1 MGVAVLADGHD
12 QEGCR
17 PLRHPGA
24 PSASAVT
31 SFEDFY
37 AAEYAGVVRLAVA
50 LTGRADVAEELAQE
64 SFVAAYR
71 RWSRV
76 AMLDDPAGWVRR
88 VVTNRCVSSGRR
100 YVTELRLLVRLRHQR
115 PSEIDHEPID
125 DELWAAVRSLPR
137 RQAQVVAL
145 IFVEDR
151 SVADI
156 ARLLG
161 CGEETVRTHLRRGRQ
176 AVAQRLGLHSQVE
189 DEGDRDG

>member
-1 MGVAVLADGHD
+1 M
-12 QEGCR
+12 R
-17 PLRHPGA
+17 
-24 PSASAVT
+24 

-37 AAEYAGVVRLAVA
+37 AAEYPGVVRLAVA
-50 LTGRADVAEELAQE
+50 LTGRTDVAEELAQE

-76 AMLDDPAGWVRR
+76 ATLDDPAGWVRR
-88 VVTNRCVSSGRR
+88 VVSNRCVSSGRR

-115 PSEIDHEPID
+115 PSHLDDEPVTD
-125 DELWAAVRSLPR
+125 EELWAVVRGLPR

-145 IFVEDR
+145 TFVEDR

-156 ARLLG
+156 AGLLG

-176 AVAQRLGLHSQVE
+176 AVSQRLGLDRQVE
-189 DEGDRDG
+189 DGGDRDG

>member
-1 MGVAVLADGHD
+1 MLADGHY
-12 QEGCR
+12 QGGCQPR
-17 PLRHPGA
+17 RL
-24 PSASAVT
+24 AVVAT
-31 SFEDFY
+31 AVAVRSFEDFY

-50 LTGRADVAEELAQE
+50 LTGRTDVAEEVAQE

-76 AMLDDPAGWVRR
+76 ATLDDPAGWVRR
-88 VVTNRCVSSGRR
+88 VATNRCVSSGRR

-115 PSEIDHEPID
+115 TSSSEHEQVVD
-125 DELWAAVRSLPR
+125 DELWAVVRSLPR

-145 IFVEDR
+145 TFVEDR

-156 ARLLG
+156 AALLG

-176 AVAQRLGLHSQVE
+176 AVARRLGLHDQTK
-189 DEGDRDG
+189 DGGDRDG